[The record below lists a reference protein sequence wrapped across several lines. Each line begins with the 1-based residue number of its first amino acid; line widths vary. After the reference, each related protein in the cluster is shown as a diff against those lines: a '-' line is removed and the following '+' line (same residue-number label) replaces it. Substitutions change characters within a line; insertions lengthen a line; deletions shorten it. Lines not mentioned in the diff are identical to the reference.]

1 MSEDHIIKKYQNH
14 LYTGTAV
21 QMKYN
26 GNIQCNS
33 FAPHL
38 FCELSGSRRG
48 RDRMV
53 VEFTTTCGISANYH

>member
-1 MSEDHIIKKYQNH
+1 
-14 LYTGTAV
+14 
-21 QMKYN
+21 MKYN

-53 VEFTTTCGISANYH
+53 VEFTTTCEISANYH